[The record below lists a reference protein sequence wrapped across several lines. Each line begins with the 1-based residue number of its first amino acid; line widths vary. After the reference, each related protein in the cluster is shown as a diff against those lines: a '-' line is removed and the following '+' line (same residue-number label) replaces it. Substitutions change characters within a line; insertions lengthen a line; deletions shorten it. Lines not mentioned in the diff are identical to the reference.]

1 MNADDIALFLRGNP
15 KFFDQHPELLEKI
28 HVPHPHGGRAI
39 PLSERQTLALREK
52 VKALEG
58 RLGELIRFGEDND
71 AIGEKVH
78 RLAVALLGARDLAAL
93 VHSLHFHLREDF
105 AVPHVALRIWGRTL
119 PARTGDAELDAARP
133 VDEAQKRAA
142 EGMGAPQ
149 CGAAAGNPFL
159 AWFGEAAE
167 HVRSMALVPL
177 GEASVF
183 GLLALGS
190 EDAQRFF
197 PDMGTLYLR
206 RIGELCAAAATA
218 RL

>member
-39 PLSERQTLALREK
+39 PLSERQNLALREK
-52 VKALEG
+52 VKLLEG
-58 RLGELIRFGEDND
+58 KLAELIRFGEDND
-71 AIGEKVH
+71 AISEKVQ
-78 RLAVALLGARDLAAL
+78 RLAVALIGARDLAAL
-93 VHSLHFHLREDF
+93 VQSLNFHLRDDF
-105 AVPHVALRIWGRTL
+105 SVPHVALRIWGRTL
-119 PARTGDAELDAARP
+119 PPELGAARL
-133 VDEAQKRAA
+133 VDEAQQHAA
-142 EGMGAPQ
+142 AAMSAPQ
-149 CGAAAGNPFL
+149 CGPSAGNPFA

-177 GEASVF
+177 GEAAVF
-183 GLLALGS
+183 GMLALGS
-190 EDAQRFF
+190 EDPQRFF
-197 PDMGTLYLR
+197 PEMGTLYLR

>member
-39 PLSERQTLALREK
+39 PLSERQNLALRDK
-52 VKALEG
+52 AKALEA
-58 RLGELIRFGEDND
+58 RLAELIRFGEDND
-71 AIGEKVH
+71 AISEKVQ
-78 RLAVALLGARDLAAL
+78 RLAIALIGARDLAAL
-93 VHSLHFHLREDF
+93 AQSLNFHLREDF

-119 PARTGDAELDAARP
+119 PAELDAALP
-133 VDEAQKRAA
+133 VDEAQRRQAA
-142 EGMGAPQ
+142 AMGGPQ
-149 CGAAAGNPFL
+149 CGPAAGNPFA

-177 GEASVF
+177 GEAAVF
-183 GLLALGS
+183 GMLALGS

>member
-1 MNADDIALFLRGNP
+1 LR
-15 KFFDQHPELLEKI
+15 D
-28 HVPHPHGGRAI
+28 
-39 PLSERQTLALREK
+39 K
-52 VKALEG
+52 VKALEA
-58 RLGELIRFGEDND
+58 RLAELIRFGEDND
-71 AIGEKVH
+71 AISEKVQ
-78 RLAVALLGARDLAAL
+78 RLAIALIGARDLAAL
-93 VHSLHFHLREDF
+93 AQSLNFHLREDF

-119 PARTGDAELDAARP
+119 PAELDAALP
-133 VDEAQKRAA
+133 VDEAQRRQAA
-142 EGMGAPQ
+142 AMGGPQ
-149 CGAAAGNPFL
+149 CGPTAGNAFA

-177 GEASVF
+177 GEAAVF
-183 GLLALGS
+183 GMLALGS

>member
-39 PLSERQTLALREK
+39 PLSERQNLALREK
-52 VKALEG
+52 LKALEG
-58 RLGELIRFGEDND
+58 KLGELVRFGEDND
-71 AIGEKVH
+71 AISEKVH
-78 RLAVALLGARDLAAL
+78 RLAVALLGARDLTAL
-93 VHSLHFHLREDF
+93 AHSLTFHLREDF

-119 PARTGDAELDAARP
+119 PSELDAARP
-133 VDEAQKRAA
+133 VDEAQKQAA
-142 EGMGAPQ
+142 TAMSSPQ
-149 CGAAAGNPFL
+149 CGPAAGTPFA
-159 AWFGEAAE
+159 AWFGEASE

-177 GEASVF
+177 GEATVF
-183 GLLALGS
+183 GMPALGS
-190 EDAQRFF
+190 EDAQRCF
-197 PDMGTLYLR
+197 PAMGTLYLR

>member
-1 MNADDIALFLRGNP
+1 MNADDIAIFLRTNP

-52 VKALEG
+52 VKLVEG
-58 RLGELIRFGEDND
+58 KLAELIRFGEEND
-71 AIGEKVH
+71 AISEKVQ
-78 RLAVALLGARDLAAL
+78 RLAVAMLGARDLGAL
-93 VHSLHFHLREDF
+93 LHSLGFHLREDF
-105 AVPHVALRIWGRTL
+105 AVPHVALRIWGRAL
-119 PARTGDAELDAARP
+119 PAELDAAQP
-133 VDEAQKRAA
+133 VDEAQQRHA
-142 EGMGAPQ
+142 ETMGGPQ
-149 CGAAAGNPFL
+149 CGPAGGNPFV

-167 HVRSMALVPL
+167 HVRSVALVPL
-177 GEASVF
+177 GEAKTF

>member
-39 PLSERQTLALREK
+39 PLSERQNVALRD
-52 VKALEG
+52 KAKLLEG
-58 RLGELIRFGEDND
+58 KLAELIRFGEDND
-71 AIGEKVH
+71 AISEKVH
-78 RLAVALLGARDLAAL
+78 RLAVAMISASDVPALL
-93 VHSLHFHLREDF
+93 HSLGFHLREDF
-105 AVPHVALRIWGRTL
+105 AVPHVALRIWGRAL
-119 PARTGDAELDAARP
+119 PAELDAARP
-133 VDEAQKRAA
+133 VDEAQQRAA
-142 EGMGAPQ
+142 TAMAGPQ
-149 CGAAAGNPFL
+149 CGAANGNPFV

-167 HVRSMALVPL
+167 HIRSLAVVPL
-177 GEASVF
+177 RVQGETGAPF

-190 EDAQRFF
+190 EDPQRFF

-206 RIGELCAAAATA
+206 RIGELCAAATTA